1 METIRT
7 YYNIDDILG
16 NEIDTTQWFKE
27 DGTNMPNFKKWY
39 ESIAKLSNYS
49 ESIFGKLTDAN
60 KSKLEIALRKL
71 ITYWHT
77 HEIYLDYTDDDE
89 KLDPTKIGMKVLEIF
104 SRTMDSYFQV
114 IDRYNTMLE
123 NATNDLTVTSTT
135 SFNDTPT
142 ADGNYSAEKYSTNI
156 SKNVVN
162 QAIDPVARYQ
172 QLTVLITNIYQAW
185 INEFK
190 CLEIRG

>member
-1 METIRT
+1 MEVIRT
-7 YYNIDDILG
+7 YYNIDDILKT
-16 NEIDTTQWFKE
+16 DVVQWFKE
-27 DGTNMPNFKKWY
+27 DGTNMPNLKKWY
-39 ESIAKLSNYS
+39 ESVAGQSNYS
-49 ESIFGKLTDAN
+49 DSIFGQLTDSN
-60 KSKLEIALRKL
+60 KSKIEIALRKL

-89 KLDPTKIGMKVLEIF
+89 KLDTTKIGMKVLEIF

-114 IDRYNTMLE
+114 IDRYDDMLKK
-123 NATNDLTVTSTT
+123 ATADLTVTSTT

-142 ADGNYSAEKYSTNI
+142 ANGEYSAEKYSTSI